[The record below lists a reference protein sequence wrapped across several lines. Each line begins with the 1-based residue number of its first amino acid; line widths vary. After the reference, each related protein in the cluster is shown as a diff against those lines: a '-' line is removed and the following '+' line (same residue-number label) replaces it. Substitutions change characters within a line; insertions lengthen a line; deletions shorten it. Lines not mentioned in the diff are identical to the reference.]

1 MPLILMKIR
10 SSLLI
15 ILIFLWPVFCQAQN
29 ADEKILIT
37 IDGKKIEVGEFI
49 RMYNK
54 SQEPGKTLIIDN
66 YLQQFIVFKL
76 KVADALN
83 EGYDTTKAY
92 KTELNGYRNQLAQN
106 YLTDTQIK
114 EKLLRKAYQRSLTE
128 IDGWHI
134 LVATPPDASPDD
146 TLKAFQ
152 KALDIRTRISKGESF
167 EQVARGTSDD
177 QSVKINGGN
186 LGYFT
191 VFQMIMPFE
200 DAAYNL
206 RKGSI
211 SEPVRTPYGYHIIKV
226 SDKRPAKGKIKV
238 AHIMK
243 ASPPGASE
251 AEAKKPVDE
260 INSIYKELT
269 AGASFSELAKKY
281 SDHKESA
288 KNGGELN
295 WFGTGE
301 IISDFSEAAFILS
314 DTGTYTK
321 PVRTIYGWHIIKLLD
336 KKAPGSFEE
345 SRSFLESKI
354 NQSYLNSLS
363 KKSFVEKLKKEYK
376 FKINN
381 ETYNWFILNT
391 DTLIIEGLKK
401 YDRTSMPK
409 GIIYSFLNQSLSA
422 KEFADYLEKRGSMI
436 VTKDSS
442 VFISSSLETSVTDQL
457 IAYENSVLEKKYPE
471 FRYLMN
477 EFHDGILLFE
487 ISGEKI
493 WNRVIEDSSGLH
505 RYYDDHKYNYLSRK
519 GIGAKIYTL
528 KLKDGDKLLS
538 AAFRKY
544 SKKPDIEALLLEKFN
559 KKNDTLLVIESA
571 TWYKG
576 DDFTIDNLQWSIGSQ
591 SLTRGG
597 FNSIIVI
604 NKIIDPV
611 PLKYSEIQGEMQTG
625 YQEYLEKEWIMQLKQ
640 KYSVKIDSLV
650 LNEVRKKLNHE

>member
-1 MPLILMKIR
+1 M
-10 SSLLI
+10 
-15 ILIFLWPVFCQAQN
+15 
-29 ADEKILIT
+29 T
-37 IDGKKIEVGEFI
+37 IDGKKTEAGEFI

-54 SQEPGKTLIIDN
+54 SQEPGKPLDIDN

-76 KVADALN
+76 KITEALN
-83 EGYDTTKAY
+83 EGYDTTGAF

-106 YLTDTQIK
+106 YLTDTQTK

-128 IDGWHI
+128 LNGWHI
-134 LVATPPDASPDD
+134 LVAMPPDASPED
-146 TLKAFQ
+146 TLKAFR
-152 KALDIRTRISKGESF
+152 KASDIRTRILKGESF

-200 DAAYNL
+200 DAAYKL
-206 RKGSI
+206 KKGSL

-226 SDKRPAKGKIKV
+226 TNKRPAKGKIRV

-243 ASPPGASE
+243 ASPPGTGE
-251 AEAKKPVDE
+251 AEAKKAEDE
-260 INSIYKELT
+260 INRIYSELT
-269 AGASFSELAKKY
+269 AGESFSELAKKY

-301 IISDFSEAAFILS
+301 IISDFSEAAFALR

-321 PVRTIYGWHIIKLLD
+321 PIRTIYGWHIIKLLD
-336 KKAPGSFEE
+336 RKATESFED

-376 FKINN
+376 FKVNN
-381 ETYNWFILNT
+381 VAYDWFIFNT
-391 DTLIIEGLKK
+391 DTLIIPGLKK

-409 GIIYSFLNQSLSA
+409 GFLYSFLNQSLST

-442 VFISSSLETSVTDQL
+442 VFINSSLETSVTDQL

-487 ISGEKI
+487 ISGKKV
-493 WNRVIEDSSGLH
+493 WNRVSDDSSGLLH
-505 RYYDDHKYNYLSRK
+505 YYDEHKNSYLSRK
-519 GIGAKIYTL
+519 GIEAKIYTI
-528 KLKDGDKLLS
+528 KSEDGDKLLS
-538 AAFRKY
+538 NAFRKY
-544 SKKPDIEALLLEKFN
+544 SKKPDFDNLLLEKFN
-559 KKNDTLLVIESA
+559 KKGDTILVIESR
-571 TWYKG
+571 TFFEG
-576 DDFTIDNLQWSIGSQ
+576 DDNEIDHIQWVTGSQ
-591 SLTRGG
+591 VLNRGG
-597 FNSIIVI
+597 YNSMIVI
-604 NKIIDPV
+604 SKVIEPV
-611 PLKYSEIQGEMQTG
+611 PLKLGEIREEMITG
-625 YQEYLEKEWIMQLKQ
+625 YQEYLEREWIRQLKQ
-640 KYSVKIDSLV
+640 KYNVRIEGIVLDEVKKI
-650 LNEVRKKLNHE
+650 LNHE